1 MEPGSII
8 KPFTIGK
15 ALDWGFVTPQ
25 TEIDCNHGVWIYL
38 NKPLRDSHP
47 YDKLTVEGVIQK
59 SSNIGTA
66 KVAMMLGE
74 QRVYQAL
81 KTFRFGDKTGLPFPI
96 EESGLVLPV
105 KKWDGLSITRFPI
118 GYGVRVTPLQMIRA
132 YCALANNGKMPQLRL
147 IDRLEDPVTGEVT
160 RIPSPPPVQ
169 MFDRPETCATLISM
183 MIKVTQKGGTAV
195 KAAIP
200 GYEVAGKTGTAET
213 NKEYNDKSYASR
225 SVTGRTALDHCQKG
239 LSSSGYMLLTSQVST
254 LARDLL
260 NSFFNDPEGAYQNS
274 SASALITQS
283 APKDI
288 LALHIIRSTHSFCS

>member
-1 MEPGSII
+1 M
-8 KPFTIGK
+8 
-15 ALDWGFVTPQ
+15 TPR

-200 GYEVAGKTGTAET
+200 GYEVAGKTGTSRKYIPTRRDSNGRIIERGH
-213 NKEYNDKSYASR
+213 YASGKYFSSFVGFVPAR
-225 SVTGRTALDHCQKG
+225 NPALVMLVTMDEPKGSYYAATVAAPTFKATMTRVLRHLNIQPDPALLENNRT
-239 LSSSGYMLLTSQVST
+239 T
-254 LARDLL
+254 
-260 NSFFNDPEGAYQNS
+260 P
-274 SASALITQS
+274 
-283 APKDI
+283 
-288 LALHIIRSTHSFCS
+288 